1 MQIVQRIFVPIIYVS
16 YLTIIL
22 LIGRYLR
29 HNSPGNRYYKVFGN
43 LAYSLGLADAIYL
56 IPRLYAILTTGIEDN
71 LKVVGFGRLG
81 YSIFITFFFMIL
93 YDAYNIR
100 FNKKYNKGL
109 NLTIYILGF
118 IRIVICLLPGNDW
131 FELTTS
137 TPYAIARLIPLSLIG
152 LLLMLV
158 TYLHGKRFNDRNY
171 KLMPIGIFFSI
182 LFLEPMALVPDN
194 PNRIFIFTILR
205 TLSLLWI
212 ITIGYKEL
220 RDKNVLSR
228 Y

>member
-1 MQIVQRIFVPIIYVS
+1 MQTVQRIFVPIIYIS

-29 HNSPGNRYYKVFGN
+29 SNSPGNRYYKVFGN
-43 LAYSLGLADAIYL
+43 LAWTLGLADAIYL
-56 IPRLYAILTTGIEDN
+56 FPRLYAILTTGIEDN
-71 LKVVGFGRLG
+71 LKVIGWGRLG
-81 YSIFITFFFMIL
+81 NSIFITFFFIIL
-93 YDAYNIR
+93 YDAYTIR
-100 FNKKYNKGL
+100 FNKKYNKSL

-118 IRIVICLLPGNDW
+118 IRIFICLLPGNDW
-131 FELTTS
+131 FDLTTS
-137 TPYAIARLIPLSLIG
+137 TPYAIARLIPLGLMG
-152 LLLMLV
+152 LLLMLI
-158 TYLHGKRFNDRNY
+158 TYLHGRKFNDRKY
-171 KLMPIGIFFSI
+171 KLIPIGIFFSI

-205 TLSLLWI
+205 TLSFLWTILL
-212 ITIGYKEL
+212 GYNEL